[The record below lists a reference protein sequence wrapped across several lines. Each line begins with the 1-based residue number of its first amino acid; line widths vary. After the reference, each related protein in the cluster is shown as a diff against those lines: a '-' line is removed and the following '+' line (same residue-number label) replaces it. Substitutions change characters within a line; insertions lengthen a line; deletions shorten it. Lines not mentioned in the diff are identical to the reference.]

1 MFTTLH
7 TLFET
12 QYAERAL
19 ATDEIAERIRS
30 LGAFATGSHTAFQEL
45 SDVMEETGRPSAHD
59 MIRTLTQDQATVAA
73 AARRVIEAA
82 EAAGDQASADL
93 GTRCVD
99 VRERNAWMLRS
110 HLAWE
115 GLRAARESRRRRR
128 ALPASRTMGSPTPAP
143 IGDRTGGVRV
153 G

>member
-1 MFTTLH
+1 MK
-7 TLFET
+7 
-12 QYAERAL
+12 
-19 ATDEIAERIRS
+19 
-30 LGAFATGSHTAFQEL
+30 
-45 SDVMEETGRPSAHD
+45 EETGRPSAHD

-93 GTRCVD
+93 GTRRVD

-110 HLAWE
+110 YLEQE
-115 GLRAARESRRRRR
+115 GLRAARVSRCRRR
-128 ALPASRTMGSPTPAP
+128 AIPASRTMGSTMPSP
-143 IGDRTGGVRV
+143 IGDGTDGVRV